1 MMGLLVRLN
10 LYLKLWFTSFYTIV
24 MMLFIPV
31 VGVLLYNS
39 GSYTIEDA
47 SSIIYEKAAPI
58 WFIFILQWCFSIDMD
73 SKFYSLVVTYPISRW
88 RFIMERV
95 LFSALVFVSLLAI
108 VTASLMPIMG
118 AFAWQSFLF
127 TMPVYIA
134 IVGFAVVGTVM
145 INHSLGGLLAG
156 IIIWVFYVFGAT
168 FLGNLNVIL
177 LKYGSVYTFVNGE
190 TGFFDD
196 MNRWILYNRLF
207 YMMIGLLLTGLAI
220 LQFNRR
226 TT

>member
-1 MMGLLVRLN
+1 MGLLVRLR

-31 VGVLLYNS
+31 VGVFLYNS

-95 LFSALVFVSLLAI
+95 LFSTLVFISLLAI
-108 VTASLMPIMG
+108 VTVGLMPIMG

-127 TMPVYIA
+127 TMPIYIA
-134 IVGFAVVGTVM
+134 IAGFAVVGTVM
-145 INHSLGGLLAG
+145 INHSLGGLLVG
-156 IIIWVFYVFGAT
+156 IIIWVFFVFGAT
-168 FLGNLNVIL
+168 FLGDLNVIL
-177 LKYGSVYTFVNGE
+177 LKYGSVYTFVKGE
-190 TGFFDD
+190 SGFWSVD
-196 MNRWILYNRLF
+196 NNWIHYNRLF
-207 YMMIGLLLTGLAI
+207 YLGLGIGLTALALLR
-220 LQFNRR
+220 FNRK
-226 TT
+226 TI